1 MRTALFRA
9 FIATGTLVAVF
20 AASERDASAQ
30 AASTVGS
37 VRGQIK
43 DKATGEAAVGA
54 TIVATSPALQGEQVV
69 LADESGLYFLTSLPP
84 GSYTLTVYYNDG
96 TFTRGN
102 VTVAVGKEA
111 VVNIS
116 VDSAAST
123 GKPKGE
129 TIEIQGSA
137 PVIDQGST
145 KTGVSITADFTNN
158 VPVGRTFGQVLS
170 SASGSQNDFYG
181 TSLSGATSVE
191 NTYVVEGINTT
202 DTGTGR
208 LSSNLPNEF
217 VQETEIITG
226 GYNAEYGRA
235 TGGVVNVVTKQGSNQ
250 FHGSVFAYYKPGQLS
265 ADAKIVEKEGGA
277 IAYAA
282 NLDYSYDVGAE
293 IGGPIIKDKLWFH
306 VGFNPQRTRNINTR
320 TVQSQFDRNM
330 DGIADFN
337 PNTGITLH
345 EPVSTLDV
353 PDAASTYYFTGKIN
367 GEINQNN
374 QFQLSVF
381 GNPRTGNR
389 TVNTAD
395 VFVYA
400 PDDFL
405 INRSDGAYDVA
416 AKYTSKFN
424 NGQTQ
429 VDALAG
435 FHRGY
440 STLTAPNATT
450 SEAFVYY
457 NYTRS
462 LFDFADIEG
471 ADRIAR
477 CNDNDPNDPYPMI
490 QNCPVSLYAEQGL
503 GGLEERTND
512 RLSAILSAT
521 QRVKAF
527 GYHVLKAGIDIER
540 STYNSKI
547 DITGGATYRRN
558 CNLDPATGAPMD
570 NCDDMSGLPAT
581 WRVFRYA
588 HIVRN
593 LTPAEIADPDS
604 VTLQPGEQIVNC
616 AGGTA
621 ICGPDPGRGADT
633 HNRSIGAYLQDSW
646 QLRPNLTLNAG
657 VRFEQQTLFNSS
669 QMVGRTLPTGE
680 VVPDTAF
687 TLNNWAPRLGAIYDP
702 TSEGKSKLF
711 VHWGRFY
718 ENIPGDINVR
728 SFGGEI
734 DDIHNLNTQRLQPG
748 DAGFDPNC
756 FVNHM
761 PGVNPASMLAQC
773 NDAGT
778 SALLGGGGALFVAPN
793 MKGQY
798 TQELVVGAEYE
809 LLPDMKVALT
819 YTHRAI
825 PIVIEDV
832 SADGANNYLIANPG
846 ENYDKEVA
854 DLLARAARAEMDAMA
869 AEQAGDEVTALIK
882 QNLADSLTSSA
893 SNLNFVKKFDKPS
906 RTYNAVTLR
915 VEQRPSRHSLL
926 VGSYTYSQT
935 KGNYPGLFSTETNQ
949 LDPNI
954 TSLYDLPDLM
964 ANRYGPMGL
973 DRPHNIKLDGFY
985 QIDLKETGLVTLGG
999 SVRAQSGLAH
1009 NALAAHPVY
1018 GDGESYLLPRGS
1030 IDRSPVT
1037 SNVDLHVSYGR
1048 RLDKNMVL
1056 EAFVRGFNVFDQQE
1070 ELNVDENYTLDNAL
1084 PIVGGDEEDLKHAK
1098 SLPDGVTMANQTLLK
1113 NKNFNHTNLLTV
1125 PRSFQ
1130 FGVRL
1135 TF

>member
-9 FIATGTLVAVF
+9 IIASGVLVAAF
-20 AASERDASAQ
+20 APERDASAQ
-30 AASTVGS
+30 ASSTVGS
-37 VRGQIK
+37 VRGQVK
-43 DKATGEAAVGA
+43 DKVNGEAAVGA
-54 TIVATSPALQGEQVV
+54 TVVATSPALQGEQVV
-69 LADESGLYFLTSLPP
+69 LADENGLYFLTALPP

-111 VVNIS
+111 VVNIT
-116 VDSAAST
+116 VDSAATS

-129 TIEIQGSA
+129 TIEISGSA

-145 KTGVSITADFTNN
+145 KTGVTITADFTNN
-158 VPVGRTFGQVLS
+158 IPVGRTFGQVLS

-181 TSLSGATSVE
+181 VSLAGATSVE

-250 FHGSVFAYYKPGQLS
+250 FHGSVFAYYQPGQLS
-265 ADAKIVEKEGGA
+265 AAAKNIEKEGGA
-277 IAYAA
+277 LAYAN
-282 NLDYSYDVGAE
+282 NLDYSYDLGAE

-306 VGFNPQRTRNINTR
+306 VGFNPSRLRNITTR
-320 TVQSQFDRNM
+320 TVQTQTDKNM
-330 DGIADFN
+330 DGVPDFN

-345 EPVSTLDV
+345 EAIASSDV
-353 PDAASTYYFTGKIN
+353 ADSRSTYYFTAKVN
-367 GEINQNN
+367 GEIDQNN
-374 QFQLSVF
+374 QFQLSLF
-381 GNPRTGNR
+381 GNPRSGNR
-389 TVNTAD
+389 PAD
-395 VFVYA
+395 TLFQSSYA

-405 INRSDGAYDVA
+405 INRTDGAYDVS

-429 VDALAG
+429 LDALAG

-440 STLTAPNATT
+440 SKLTAPNATAAK
-450 SEAFVYY
+450 SLVYY

-471 ADRIAR
+471 AGTIAR
-477 CNDNDPNDPYPMI
+477 CNDNDPSDPYPMI
-490 QNCPVSLYAEQGL
+490 QNCPVLQYTEQGL
-503 GGLEERTND
+503 GGLEDRTND
-512 RLSAILSAT
+512 RLSAIVSAT
-521 QRVKAF
+521 QRVKAL
-527 GYHVLKAGIDIER
+527 GYHVLKAGLDIER
-540 STYNSKI
+540 STYNSNI
-547 DITGGATYRRN
+547 SITGGASYRRN
-558 CNLDPATGAPMD
+558 CNLDPNTGAPAD
-570 NCDDMSGLPAT
+570 NCDDPNALPAT
-581 WRVFRYA
+581 WRVTRYA
-588 HIVRN
+588 HVVRN
-593 LTPAEIADPDS
+593 LTQDEIANPGS
-604 VTLQPGEQIVNC
+604 VMLEPGQQIVNC
-616 AGGTA
+616 EGGTA
-621 ICGPDPGRGADT
+621 ICGPDPGRAADT

-646 QLRPNLTLNAG
+646 QIRPNLTINAG
-657 VRFEQQTLFNSS
+657 VRFEQQTLFNSD
-669 QMVGRTLPTGE
+669 QMVGTRLSTGE

-687 TLNNWAPRLGAIYDP
+687 SLNNWAPRLGAIYDP

-734 DDIHNLNTQRLQPG
+734 DDIRNLNTQRRVPG
-748 DAGFDPNC
+748 DTGFNPNC
-756 FVNHM
+756 FVNHTA
-761 PGVNPASMLAQC
+761 GVDPASLLANC
-773 NDAGT
+773 NDIGR
-778 SALLGGGGALFVAPN
+778 SALLGGGGAEFVAPGLT
-793 MKGQY
+793 GQY
-798 TQELVVGAEYE
+798 TDELVLGAEYE
-809 LLPDMKVALT
+809 LIPDMKVALT
-819 YTHRAI
+819 YSHRAI
-825 PIVIEDV
+825 PNVIEDM

-846 ENYDKEVA
+846 SNYDGEVA
-854 DLLARAARAEMDAMA
+854 KLTAQAMA
-869 AEQAGDEVTALIK
+869 VMDSNP
-882 QNLADSLTSSA
+882 NLADALLQRATE
-893 SNLNFVKKFDKPS
+893 LNFVKHFDKPS
-906 RTYNAVTLR
+906 RTYDAVALR
-915 VEQRPSRHSLL
+915 VEQRPSRQSLL
-926 VGSYTYSQT
+926 VASYTYSQT

-964 ANRYGPMGL
+964 ANRFGPLGL
-973 DRPHNIKLDGFY
+973 DRPHNLKLDGFY
-985 QIDLKETGLVTLGG
+985 QVDLKETGLITLG
-999 SVRAQSGLAH
+999 SSIRVQSGLAH

-1048 RLDKNMVL
+1048 RLDKNMVV
-1056 EAFVRGFNVFDQQE
+1056 EGFIRAFNVFDQQDE
-1070 ELNVDENYTLDNAL
+1070 TNVDENYTFDNAL
-1084 PIVGGDEEDLKHAK
+1084 PIVGGDQKDLDHAK
-1098 SLPDGVTMANQTLLK
+1098 SLPNGATMSNETLVR
-1113 NKNFNHTNLLTV
+1113 NKNFNHTNSLTV

>member
-1 MRTALFRA
+1 MRTALFQA
-9 FIATGTLVAVF
+9 FIATGILVAVF
-20 AASERDASAQ
+20 AAPERDANAQ

-37 VRGQIK
+37 VRGQVK
-43 DKATGEAAVGA
+43 DKANGEAAVGA
-54 TIVATSPALQGEQVV
+54 TVVATSPALQGEQVV

-111 VVNIS
+111 VVNIT

-129 TIEIQGSA
+129 TIEISGTA

-158 VPVGRTFGQVLS
+158 IPVGRTFGQVLS
-170 SASGSQNDFYG
+170 AASGSQNDFYG
-181 TSLSGATSVE
+181 TSLAGATSVE

-250 FHGSVFAYYKPGQLS
+250 FHGSVFAYYTPGQLS
-265 ADAKIVEKEGGA
+265 ANAKNIEKQGGS
-277 IAYAA
+277 IAYST
-282 NLDYSYDVGAE
+282 NLDYSYDLGAE
-293 IGGPIIKDKLWFH
+293 LGGPIIKDKLWFH
-306 VGFNPQRTRNINTR
+306 VGFNPSRIRNVNTR
-320 TVQSQFDRNM
+320 TVQTQTDKNM
-330 DGIADFN
+330 DGVPDFN
-337 PNTGITLH
+337 PSTGFTLH
-345 EPVSTLDV
+345 DVVSTLDV
-353 PDAASTYYFTGKIN
+353 PDARSTYYFTAKVN
-367 GEINQNN
+367 GEIDQNN
-374 QFQLSVF
+374 QFQLSLF

-389 TVNTAD
+389 TVDTTASW
-395 VFVYA
+395 A

-405 INRSDGAYDVA
+405 INRTDGAYDVA

-429 VDALAG
+429 LDALAG

-440 STLTAPNATT
+440 SKLTPSNNRTGRAL
-450 SEAFVYY
+450 VYY
-457 NYTRS
+457 NYERS
-462 LFDFADIEG
+462 LYDFADIEG
-471 ADRIAR
+471 DQTIAK
-477 CNDNDPNDPYPMI
+477 CNDSDPSDPYPKI
-490 QNCPVSLYAEQGL
+490 PNCPVFQYNEQGL
-503 GGLEERTND
+503 GGLEDRTND
-512 RLSAILSAT
+512 RLSAIISAT
-521 QRVKAF
+521 QRVKAL
-527 GYHVLKAGIDIER
+527 GYHVLKAGLDIER

-558 CNLDPATGAPMD
+558 CNIDPDTRQALD
-570 NCDDMSGLPAT
+570 NCDDPNGLPAT

-588 HIVRN
+588 HIVRP
-593 LTPAEIADPDS
+593 LTAAELADPTT
-604 VTLQPGEQIVNC
+604 VMLAPGEQIANC

-621 ICGPDPGRGADT
+621 ICGPDPGRVADT

-646 QLRPNLTLNAG
+646 QIRPNLTLNVG
-657 VRFEQQTLFNSS
+657 VRFEQQALFNSD
-669 QMVGRTLPTGE
+669 QMVGQTLNTGE
-680 VVPDTAF
+680 VVPSTAF

-734 DDIHNLNTQRLQPG
+734 DDIHNINTRRLRPG
-748 DAGFDPNC
+748 DTGFNENC
-756 FVNHM
+756 FVNHA
-761 PGVNPASMLAQC
+761 PGADPAAKLSQC
-773 NDAGT
+773 TDLGA
-778 SALLGGGGALFVAPN
+778 SALLGGGGAEFVAPN
-793 MKGQY
+793 LTGQF
-798 TQELVVGAEYE
+798 TDELVVGAEYE

-819 YTHRAI
+819 YTHRSI
-825 PIVIEDV
+825 PNVIEDV
-832 SADGANNYLIANPG
+832 SADGANNYLVANPG
-846 ENYDKEVA
+846 HNYDSEVA
-854 DLLARAARAEMDAMA
+854 DLQSQAATAQMRAMM
-869 AEQAGDEVTALIK
+869 AEQAGDDATALIQ
-882 QNLADSLTSSA
+882 QNLADALTQRA
-893 SNLNFVKKFDKPS
+893 TELNFVKKFDKPS
-906 RTYNAVTLR
+906 RIYDGVTLR

-964 ANRYGPMGL
+964 ANRFGPLGL
-973 DRPHNIKLDGFY
+973 DRPHNLKLDGFY
-985 QIDLKETGLVTLGG
+985 QIDLKNAGLVTLG
-999 SVRAQSGLAH
+999 SSIRVQSGIAH
-1009 NALAAHPVY
+1009 NALAAHPLY

-1056 EAFVRGFNVFDQQE
+1056 EAFIRAFNVFDQQDE
-1070 ELNVDENYTLDNAL
+1070 VNVDENFTFDNAL
-1084 PIVGGDEEDLKHAK
+1084 PIVGGDENDLKHAK
-1098 SLPDGVTMANQTLLK
+1098 SLPDGVTMANTTLIK
-1113 NKNFNHTNLLTV
+1113 NKNFNNTNQLSI

-1130 FGVRL
+1130 FGMRL